1 MKERQFEESMVK
13 TADKQSFGKD
23 VDAKSASEYRL
34 MLKYKT
40 KSQENSSNVEMGLG
54 KSIFFKSLREY
65 GVSLTEQEKSILAS
79 VYSM

>member
-1 MKERQFEESMVK
+1 
-13 TADKQSFGKD
+13 
-23 VDAKSASEYRL
+23 
-34 MLKYKT
+34 
-40 KSQENSSNVEMGLG
+40 MGLG